1 MAYKVI
7 HRPKIGKFLIRLEP
21 GKFAFLGYTIK
32 DNKIYIESTCTPPE
46 YRGRGIA
53 ARLMEAVV
61 EWAREKRLKVVPV
74 CSYSLYFFKKH
85 EEAWDVLDP
94 EAISSVRNFEL
105 RK

>member
-1 MAYKVI
+1 MVYKVI

-32 DNKIYIESTCTPPE
+32 DNKIYVESTYTPPE

-61 EWAREKRLKVVPV
+61 EWARERGLKVVPV
-74 CSYSLYFFKKH
+74 CSYSLYFFKNH

-94 EAISSVRNFEL
+94 EAISSVRSFEL